1 MIETFKIFPLWL
13 TIITVV
19 FVILPTILSGLTRR
33 ILYQHLRDLE
43 KKTRRLVN
51 GDNQGIQPRFI
62 NLLQQKFAKTSQQIE
77 NVNTIALIDGV
88 YHQETIN
95 FLNVDIRC
103 EEAEYI
109 TKTIPNLLLAFGL
122 LGTFLGI
129 TLNLNSISQIINT
142 GGTNIID
149 LTSQLQQ
156 PLQSMGI
163 AFITSLIGLLC
174 SSILTVINLKFN
186 INLEKNSLLNNL
198 EDYLDNIYKPLVE
211 GDTRLDKAVNK
222 MVDKQTEFLNTFQ
235 MEFLKKFHENIG
247 QIFKDTFQTAA
258 DKIADE
264 NEKSVRLATQIY
276 NVLWEVSSTL
286 NTGANTFQLSMD
298 KLANQVK
305 NLDNIVVKLD
315 KNINNFENS
324 SQLILKA
331 SNKIEASKFSENL
344 EKITDNLAQTQEA
357 FTASTKEL
365 TTGVITFNSDS
376 KKATNLALNIYQEL
390 KKASESLEESS
401 VLFADSATTI
411 KESQFSE
418 KLVMATNNLITIQQ
432 PFLDMIN
439 ILNQAIQPLENNI
452 KTFDASV
459 NKMVEVTP
467 NYEQFKYS
475 IETLEESAVIF
486 GQSAMMIKDSKFDE
500 NLVNTASN
508 LATIQQ
514 QFLQI
519 VNSLSDVIKPI
530 ENNLKTLD
538 LSIDKMVK
546 VTPDY
551 QQFKSAIELLDK
563 SANIFINS
571 AIAIKETKFNEG
583 LAQTTTNLAKIQQLF
598 LQTIKSL
605 NEVVKPINTNVQ
617 MLDISTNK
625 MTQLAQNVNHIESNI
640 NTINHR
646 YLEMTNTSREILLKL
661 GENTV
666 KNNERYSEMTNISR
680 DILLKLG
687 ENTVK
692 NMGNYSELF
701 KNFEKINKE
710 LEERLKL
717 LEKNEK
723 FMLLLMKKLF
733 ENSYNRNKS
742 SSGKKSGWEWDKS
755 SERNPSSQKEEWEK
769 FWNEDWQKMWDED
782 WQNLWNKN
790 K

>member
-1 MIETFKIFPLWL
+1 MLETFKIFPLWL

-33 ILYQHLRDLE
+33 ILYLYLQDLE
-43 KKTRRLVN
+43 KKTRKLVSLVN
-51 GDNQGIQPRFI
+51 EQIQENRERKEIIAYIDQFI
-62 NLLQQKFAKTSQQIE
+62 DRLQLKFIDLLQKRFAKASQQLE

-88 YHQETIN
+88 YHQETIT
-95 FLNVDIRC
+95 FLNVNIRC
-103 EEAEYI
+103 EEAESI

-129 TLNLNSISQIINT
+129 TLNLNSISQIINQ
-142 GGTNIID
+142 GGGDIGD
-149 LTSQLQQ
+149 LTSQLQS

-163 AFITSLIGLLC
+163 AFITSLIGLFC
-174 SSILTVINLKFN
+174 ASILTIINLKYN

-211 GDTRLDKAVNK
+211 GETRLDKAVDR
-222 MVDKQTEFLNTFQ
+222 MVNEQHQFLIR
-235 MEFLKKFHENIG
+235 FHENVG
-247 QIFKDTFQTAA
+247 QVLERTFKQAA
-258 DKIADE
+258 DRIAEE
-264 NEKSVRLATQIY
+264 NEKSVKLATQIY
-276 NVLWEVSSTL
+276 NALWEVSSSL

-298 KLANQVK
+298 KLANQVD
-305 NLDNIVVKLD
+305 NLDNIVVKLGRNTD
-315 KNINNFENS
+315 NFQKS
-324 SQLILKA
+324 SLSILKA
-331 SNKIEASKFSENL
+331 SQKIEASKFSENL
-344 EKITDNLAQTQEA
+344 QKITLDLLNIQDNFTQ
-357 FTASTKEL
+357 STQQL
-365 TTGVITFNSDS
+365 TQCIITFRKDNQI
-376 KKATNLALNIYQEL
+376 ATNLARKVYEEL
-390 KKASESLEESS
+390 KKSSESLEESS

-418 KLVMATNNLITIQQ
+418 QLMITTNNLMTIQQ
-432 PFLDMIN
+432 PLLEIIN
-439 ILNQAIQPLENNI
+439 ILNQTIQPLENNI
-452 KTFDASV
+452 KTFDASID
-459 NKMVEVTP
+459 KMVQVTP
-467 NYEQFKYS
+467 DYQQFAIS

-486 GQSAMMIKDSKFDE
+486 GQSAMIIKDSKFDE

-519 VNSLSDVIKPI
+519 VNSLSDVINPI

-551 QQFKSAIELLDK
+551 QQFKSAIEQLQQ
-563 SANIFINS
+563 SALIFIES
-571 AIAIKETKFNEG
+571 ATAIKQTKFNEG
-583 LAQTTTNLAKIQQLF
+583 LAQTTTNLATIQQLF
-598 LQTIKSL
+598 VQTIKSL

-617 MLDISTNK
+617 TLDISTNK
-625 MTQLAQNVNHIESNI
+625 MAQLAQNINQIESNI
-640 NTINHR
+640 NTINDR

-666 KNNERYSEMTNISR
+666 KNI
-680 DILLKLG
+680 
-687 ENTVK
+687 
-692 NMGNYSELF
+692 GNYSELF
-701 KNFEKINKE
+701 KNFDKINQE

-769 FWNEDWQKMWDED
+769 FWHEDWQKMWDED